1 MPLDVRATVQVRVLP
16 TQPRVATPEAIQDT
30 GTLIEVKV
38 LHTADGAIGHFDN
51 QAAQI
56 PYATQHK

>member
-38 LHTADGAIGHFDN
+38 LHTANGAIGHFGN
-51 QAAQI
+51 QAAQS
-56 PYATQHK
+56 PYATKHK